1 MMMMTVMTMMKYDED
16 DADNYDY
23 DDTDNGD
30 GDD

>member
-1 MMMMTVMTMMKYDED
+1 MMMTVMTMMKYDED

>member
-1 MMMMTVMTMMKYDED
+1 MMMAEMTMMKYDED

>member
-1 MMMMTVMTMMKYDED
+1 MMMAEMTMMKYDED

-23 DDTDNGD
+23 DVTDNGD

>member
-1 MMMMTVMTMMKYDED
+1 MMMAEMTMMKYDED

-30 GDD
+30 GDY